1 MNIAHRMASLPQN
14 RITLAKVLSSAKDVI
29 TIDDVMKALGNSRH
43 EAAKRLSRWVEQ
55 GWLYR
60 VGRGTYVP
68 VALDTMGAEQ
78 ALDDPWVL
86 IPPLYEPAYVAGRTA
101 AEHWDLTEQIF
112 KDIVVVTGRAVRQKN
127 QIRHGTR
134 VHLKHIDA
142 KKIFGTKSVWRHR
155 TKVAVSDVHR
165 TMVDMLDDPAF
176 GGGIQHVSDCL
187 TSYLKRSDRD
197 DQKLIEYADRLG
209 NGAVFKRLGFLLE
222 RQKDGTQLAN
232 LCQIRLSTG
241 LAKLDPALPT
251 QRVNS
256 KWKLRLPETWAR
268 SPQVD

>member
-1 MNIAHRMASLPQN
+1 MTSLPQN
-14 RITLAKVLSSAKDVI
+14 RVTLAKVLSSAKDVI
-29 TIDDVMKALGNSRH
+29 TIGDVVKTLGTSRY
-43 EAAKRLSRWVEQ
+43 ESAKRLSRWVEQ
-55 GWLYR
+55 GWLHR
-60 VGRGTYVP
+60 VARGTYVP
-68 VALDTMGAEQ
+68 VALDTIGAEQ

-86 IPPLYEPAYVAGRTA
+86 IPALYEPAYVAGRTA

-112 KDIVVVTGRAVRQKN
+112 KDIVVVTARAVRQKN
-127 QIRHGTR
+127 QTRHGTR

-142 KKIFGTKSVWRHR
+142 KKIFGTTSVWRHR

-165 TMVDMLDDPAF
+165 TIVDMLDDPAL

-187 TSYLKRSDRD
+187 KSYLKRNDRN

-222 RQKDGTQLAN
+222 RLKDNTQSAGLCLA
-232 LCQIRLSTG
+232 RLSTG

-251 QRVNS
+251 QRINS
-256 KWKLRLPETWAR
+256 KWKLRIPDTWVKEPA
-268 SPQVD
+268 V